1 MRQVEAD
8 PALLPRMPPAAEYR
22 IITSLLRPAMR
33 MLFDLGVVGQE
44 HIPGSGPVLLAAVH
58 RSNSDVPFLGVA
70 CCRPVNFMA
79 KRELF
84 ELPLLGPWFHRLG
97 AFPVD
102 RGRVDKAALA
112 GAEAV
117 LLQGGV
123 LGMFPEGRIG
133 RGGSVGQLQRG
144 AVWLA
149 RRARATLVPVGVGGT
164 ERVLPVG
171 GRLPRGAK
179 VRIVFGPPFDL
190 PDRDGRGAVDRATQ
204 DLRCA
209 MQDVQD
215 RANSLIRQR

>member
-8 PALLPRMPPAAEYR
+8 PASLPRMPPAPEYR
-22 IITSLLRPAMR
+22 IVTYLLGPAVR
-33 MLFDLGVVGQE
+33 VIFDFGVVGEE
-44 HIPGSGPVLLAAVH
+44 HVPGSGPVLLAAVH

-84 ELPLLGPWFHRLG
+84 ELPVLGSWFRRLG

-102 RGRVDKAALA
+102 RDRVDKAALV

-117 LLQGGV
+117 LSRGGV
-123 LGMFPEGRIG
+123 LGMFPEGSIG
-133 RGGSVGQLQRG
+133 RGRSVGQLQRG
-144 AVWLA
+144 AAWLA
-149 RRARATLVPVGVGGT
+149 RRARATLVPVGVGGS

-171 GRLPRGAK
+171 GRLPRSAR

-190 PDRDGRGAVDRATQ
+190 PDRGGRGAVDRATQ

-215 RANSLIRQR
+215 RANSLIRR